1 VSDHRGGRRHP
12 SGTRH
17 YTAGRSPF
25 GVSYVLYARFMTST
39 RHGIT
44 FGGLIWAAA
53 AGVYLGA
60 LPIGYIAMIA
70 TAIHDPA
77 MLQALPGALILGALA
92 GLVVAY
98 FTRHKIQPRLQRRYG
113 KAALAGAITMPGYIY
128 IGQFHNISGNPAAAQ
143 WAIGFILCAGAAALV
158 VYYRWRKRLPLQRY
172 ARRAAAQA
180 EFQRS

>member
-1 VSDHRGGRRHP
+1 
-12 SGTRH
+12 
-17 YTAGRSPF
+17 
-25 GVSYVLYARFMTST
+25 MTST

-44 FGGLIWAAA
+44 FGGLIWAAG

-60 LPIGYIAMIA
+60 LPIGYTAMIA

-98 FTRHKIQPRLQRRYG
+98 LTRHQIQPRLERRYG
-113 KAALAGAITMPGYIY
+113 KAALAGATTMPGYIY
-128 IGQFHNISGNPAAAQ
+128 LGQFHNITDNPAAAQ

-158 VYYRWRKRLPLQRY
+158 VYYRWRKRLTLQRY
-172 ARRAAAQA
+172 ARRAATQA